1 MNAAASFSAPAL
13 PDRQADEDALDR
25 RRVRAALLH
34 KVCGDEDMFALG
46 SSVAR
51 VVQMASSDDEGT
63 HDLAYYVLS
72 DVALTQR
79 ILRLANTVRYRTASG
94 TAVTTISRAIS
105 LLGFDN
111 VKTTALA
118 MLLVDA
124 LASSDHAYS
133 VRLEL
138 EASLCASLVGREM
151 ARHSFYQGAEEASIG
166 ALFKN
171 LGPLLVASHAHE
183 RYREIAALA
192 ATGKHTLAQAAQ
204 MILGCSYDTLS
215 EAVLAEWKIPDVIM
229 RAQRPLADGVLKL
242 ALNRGEWMRQVASFS
257 QEVAQ
262 LLGRC
267 AGLASS
273 AAGSPEAR
281 TLLARYGSALNL
293 SAAQLEEL
301 FDAVAQELNGLMQSM
316 NLQPLQ
322 KRGADQEAEPDG
334 GGLPNVLLLATLGAG
349 EAEQGAYPSGK
360 PRNAR
365 DLLLAGVQEVTQMRA
380 SGQHKVN
387 DLILAVLETLYT
399 ALGFRFATV
408 VLKDVKAGQY
418 RARASFGASGARQQA
433 GFAFAMQSSRD
444 LFHLAMENDADLMI
458 SDASSAKIRD
468 LLPPWHKALLP
479 DAKSFIV
486 LPLTVNKV
494 QLGLFYADRIAAAP
508 EGVPADETALI
519 KALKSQVLAALETK

>member
-1 MNAAASFSAPAL
+1 LNKIMSAASLLPSTSSDDNAP
-13 PDRQADEDALDR
+13 DR

-79 ILRLANTVRYRTASG
+79 ILRLANTVRYRTAAG

-124 LASSDHAYS
+124 LASSEHAYS
-133 VRLEL
+133 VRVEL

-171 LGPLLVASHAHE
+171 LGPLLVASHEHE

-192 ATGKHTLAQAAQ
+192 ATGQHTLAQAAQ
-204 MILGCSYDTLS
+204 MILGCSYDALS

-229 RAQRPLADGVLKL
+229 RAQRPLGNGALKL

-262 LLGRC
+262 LLGC
-267 AGLASS
+267 FSDPAGTQ
-273 AAGSPEAR
+273 EAR
-281 TLLARYGSALNL
+281 SLLARYGSALNL
-293 SAAQLEEL
+293 TATQLEEL
-301 FDAVAQELNGLMQSM
+301 FDAVAQEMTGLMQSM
-316 NLQPLQ
+316 NMMPLPKQ
-322 KRGADQEAEPDG
+322 QAEPDG
-334 GGLPNVLLLATLGAG
+334 GGLPNVLLLATLGAA
-349 EAEQGAYPSGK
+349 EEEQGAYPSGK

-408 VLKDVKAGQY
+408 VLKDVKSGQY
-418 RARASFGASGARQQA
+418 RARASFGASQARQQA
-433 GFAFAMQSSRD
+433 GFAFPVTSSRD

-494 QLGLFYADRIAAAP
+494 QLGLFYADRVQAAP

-519 KALKSQVLAALETK
+519 KALKAQVLASLN

>member
-1 MNAAASFSAPAL
+1 MTAAAASLPIEPAP
-13 PDRQADEDALDR
+13 DAR
-25 RRVRAALLH
+25 KVRAALLH

-124 LASSDHAYS
+124 LASSEHAYD
-133 VRLEL
+133 VRFEL

-183 RYREIAALA
+183 RYREIAALS

-229 RAQRPLADGVLKL
+229 RAQRPLSDGTLKV

-257 QEVAQ
+257 REVAL
-262 LLGRC
+262 LLGRTPNP
-267 AGLASS
+267 AGTQ
-273 AAGSPEAR
+273 EAR

-293 SAAQLEEL
+293 TATQLEEL
-301 FDAVAQELNGLMQSM
+301 FDTVAQEMTSLMQSM
-316 NLQPLQ
+316 NLQPLPR
-322 KRGADQEAEPDG
+322 KEPEPDG
-334 GGLPNVLLLATLGAG
+334 HGLPNVLLLATLGAG
-349 EAEQGAYPSGK
+349 EEEEGSYPSGK
-360 PRNAR
+360 PKNAR

-387 DLILAVLETLYT
+387 EIILAVLETLYT
-399 ALGFRFATV
+399 AMGFRFATV
-408 VLKDVKAGQY
+408 VLKDVRAGQY
-418 RARASFGASGARQQA
+418 RARVSFGASSARQQA
-433 GFAFAMQSSRD
+433 GFAFQAAPTRD

-458 SDASSAKIRD
+458 SDASSTKIRD
-468 LLPPWHKALLP
+468 LLPSWHKELLP
-479 DAKSFIV
+479 DARSFIV
-486 LPLTVNKV
+486 LPLVLNKV
-494 QLGLFYADRIAAAP
+494 QLGLFYADRTATAP

-519 KALKSQVLAALETK
+519 RALKGQVLAALAP

>member
-1 MNAAASFSAPAL
+1 M
-13 PDRQADEDALDR
+13 
-25 RRVRAALLH
+25 RAALLH

-79 ILRLANTVRYRTASG
+79 ILRLANTVRYRTAAG

-124 LASSDHAYS
+124 LASSEHAYS
-133 VRLEL
+133 VRVEL
-138 EASLCASLVGREM
+138 EASLYASLVGREM

-171 LGPLLVASHAHE
+171 LGPLLAASHAHE

-204 MILGCSYDTLS
+204 MILGCSYEALS
-215 EAVLAEWKIPDVIM
+215 EAVLAEWNIPDVIM
-229 RAQRPLADGVLKL
+229 RAQRALGEGALKV

-267 AGLASS
+267 AGLADA
-273 AAGSPEAR
+273 AAGTPEAQR
-281 TLLARYGSALNL
+281 LLARYGSALNL
-293 SAAQLEEL
+293 GAAELEAL
-301 FDAVAQELNGLMQSM
+301 LDAVAQEMNSLMESM
-316 NLQPLQ
+316 NMQPLPRQ
-322 KRGADQEAEPDG
+322 KAEPDG
-334 GGLPNVLLLATLGAG
+334 AGLPDVLMLATLGSDR
-349 EAEQGAYPSGK
+349 EEQGAWPSGK

-365 DLLLAGVQEVTQMRA
+365 DQLLAGVQEVTQMRA

-387 DLILAVLETLYT
+387 ELILAVLETLYT
-399 ALGFRFATV
+399 SMGFRFATV
-408 VLKDVKAGQY
+408 ALKDARSGQY
-418 RARASFGASGARQQA
+418 RARASFGAGQARQQA
-433 GFAFAMQSSRD
+433 GFAFPSTPSRD

-458 SDASSAKIRD
+458 ADASSPRIRD
-468 LLPPWHKALLP
+468 LLPSWHQALLP
-479 DAKSFIV
+479 EAQSFIV
-486 LPLTVNKV
+486 LPLVVNQV
-494 QLGLFYADRIAAAP
+494 RLGLFYADRITTAP
-508 EGVPADETALI
+508 EGVPPDETALI
-519 KALKSQVLAALETK
+519 KALKGQVLAALGAGA